1 MLFQWFGMLQVREM
15 RFHYSN
21 GLVVLRILRG
31 SIGCK
36 KCVLLAAM
44 LLFHSCFFTHSIN
57 QGWAN
62 LFTRRVICKKT
73 KTPCSEPQNQFVV
86 SVQTGAQPELHFGE
100 GNFQEISFDDVI
112 MLTQPWYNV
121 FANGHRYNS
130 VGNNSENENFSV
142 LIKMQTEPPGQS
154 KNQ

>member
-112 MLTQPWYNV
+112 MLTQPWLQR
-121 FANGHRYNS
+121 FRKRS
-130 VGNNSENENFSV
+130 QIQFCWQQFRKWELFSFN
-142 LIKMQTEPPGQS
+142 QDADRTTRTE
-154 KNQ
+154 